1 MFNLLIMQIKKLPII
16 INFQYEL
23 NINNIIKLIIPN
35 ENLIY
40 SWINL
45 VFKQHYKDDVIRHK
59 ELTIRFVEYKEI
71 YTLNSYYRGINNLTN
86 ILSFPYE
93 APPGIK
99 IPLLGEIVITP
110 NLILYESLKKNKSFI
125 AHFAHIIIHGCLHL
139 IGYNH
144 KNENDAAKMENIE
157 YSILEQ
163 IKLH

>member
-1 MFNLLIMQIKKLPII
+1 MQIKKVPII
-16 INFQYEL
+16 INFQYE
-23 NINNIIKLIIPN
+23 INNIIKLIIPN
-35 ENLIY
+35 ENLMY
-40 SWINL
+40 SWITL
-45 VFKQHYKDDVIRHK
+45 VFKQHYKDDVIRYKDVIIHN

-93 APPGIK
+93 APPGIT

-125 AHFAHIIIHGCLHL
+125 AHLAHIIIHGCLHL

-144 KNENDAAKMENIE
+144 NNENDASKMENIE

-163 IKLH
+163 IK

>member
-1 MFNLLIMQIKKLPII
+1 MQIKKLPII
-16 INFQYEL
+16 INFQYE
-23 NINNIIKLIIPN
+23 IKNIIKLIIPN
-35 ENLIY
+35 ENLMF

-45 VFKQHYKDDVIRHK
+45 VFQQHYKDDVIRHK
-59 ELTIRFVEYKEI
+59 DVIIHNELTIRFVEYKEI

-110 NLILYESLKKNKSFI
+110 NLILYESLKKNKSFLS
-125 AHFAHIIIHGCLHL
+125 HLAHIIIHGCLHL

-144 KNENDAAKMENIE
+144 NNENDAAKMENIE

-163 IKLH
+163 INL

>member
-1 MFNLLIMQIKKLPII
+1 MQIKKLPII
-16 INFQYEL
+16 INFQYEI

-35 ENLIY
+35 EKIIF
-40 SWINL
+40 SWIYL
-45 VFKQHYKDDVIRHK
+45 VFQQHYKKRHKYLK

-71 YTLNSYYRGINNLTN
+71 YILNSYYRGINNLTN

-93 APPGIK
+93 SPPGIQ
-99 IPLLGEIVITP
+99 IPLIGEIVITP
-110 NLILYESLKKNKSFI
+110 NIILYESLQKNKSFI

-144 KNENDAAKMENIE
+144 NNENDAANMENIE

-163 IKLH
+163 IKFN